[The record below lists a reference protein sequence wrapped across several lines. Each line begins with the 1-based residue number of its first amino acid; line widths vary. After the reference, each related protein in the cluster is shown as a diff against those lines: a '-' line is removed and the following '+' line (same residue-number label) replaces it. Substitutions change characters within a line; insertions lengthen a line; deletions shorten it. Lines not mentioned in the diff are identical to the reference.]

1 MAYKLSAGST
11 ISVADTYGDS
21 ITVTAI
27 TNAETAVA
35 TATDH
40 GLVEGDYVEVTSGW
54 EELNNRVVR
63 VGTVNDTTFELEGI
77 DTTDVDIYPENGGIG
92 SVRKIESFTRIQQV
106 LSISVS
112 GGEMQNVTYSPLES
126 RHDYQIPAT
135 YSAQS
140 ISISIG
146 DDPTLPG
153 YKTLKKWSQS
163 RKICAMLVRAP
174 DKSEVLFNGYV
185 ALNEMPSMDKD
196 SVMTVTVDYALQS
209 QLVRYA

>member
-1 MAYKLSAGST
+1 MAYKLSSGST
-11 ISVADTYGDS
+11 ISVADTYGEA
-21 ITVTAI
+21 VTMTAVS
-27 TNAETAVA
+27 NAATAVA
-35 TATDH
+35 TATSH
-40 GLVEGDYVEVTSGW
+40 GLSKGDYIEITSGW

-63 VGTVNDTTFELEGI
+63 VGEVTDTTFELEGI
-77 DTTDVDIYPENGGIG
+77 DTSDTDICPVGGGAG
-92 SVRKIESFTRIQQV
+92 SFREITKFTRIQQV

-126 RHDYQIPAT
+126 RRDYQIPT
-135 YSAQS
+135 TFSAQS
-140 ISISIG
+140 LSLGIG

-153 YKTLKKWSQS
+153 YQVLKKWSQS
-163 RKICAMLVRAP
+163 RKICAMIVRAP

-196 SVMTVTVDYALQS
+196 NVMTVTADYALQS